1 MTAELLII
9 LCVAFFA
16 VATLYTTVGHAGASG
31 YLAVMGLAGIAAATM
46 RPTALALNILVALV
60 TVIRFRQARLFSWRG
75 LWPFLL
81 GSVPFAAFGGAL
93 RLKDHSY
100 YALVGAVLLMSS
112 LILVW
117 RAFGKNLPNDETLM
131 RVKTLPAVVMG
142 AVIGMLSGLTGTGGG
157 IFLSPTL
164 LFLAW
169 AGPKTTAGIAAPF
182 ILINSIV
189 ALSANW
195 ASTRELPAELPY
207 LAGAALC
214 GALIGSWLGANKL
227 PSRALLVLLACAM
240 TLAGM
245 KLLMTA

>member
-1 MTAELLII
+1 MTAELLFI
-9 LCVAFFA
+9 LCVAFFF
-16 VATLYTTVGHAGASG
+16 VAAIYTTVGHAGASG
-31 YLAVMGLAGIAAATM
+31 YLAVMALAGIAAATM
-46 RPTALALNILVALV
+46 RPTALTLNILVAVV
-60 TVIRFRQARLFSWRG
+60 TVIRFRQARHFSWQG

-81 GSVPFAAFGGAL
+81 GSVPFAAFGGAF

-100 YALVGAVLLMSS
+100 YALVGAVLLISA

-117 RAFGKNLPNDETLM
+117 RAFGKNITQDESIL
-131 RVKTLPAVVMG
+131 RVKRIPAIAIG
-142 AVIGMLSGLTGTGGG
+142 AVIGLLSGLTGTGGG

-182 ILINSIV
+182 ILVNSCV
-189 ALSANW
+189 ALAANF

-207 LAGAALC
+207 LAAAALA

-227 PSRALLVLLACAM
+227 PSRALLVLLAVAM
-240 TLAGM
+240 TFAGV
-245 KLLMTA
+245 KLVMTA